1 MRCARTWSTSSA
13 GAVLNHDY
21 KRLYALIVQR
31 TVGLR
36 VSPEVEVEGLD
47 TAIHAESAY
56 DFGNVRA
63 GRMG

>member
-1 MRCARTWSTSSA
+1 LTY
-13 GAVLNHDY
+13 AVAML
-21 KRLYALIVQR
+21 VQH

-56 DFGNVRA
+56 DFGNVRS
-63 GRMG
+63 GRLGG